1 MISLALWIYVKKDAV
16 FFRKP
21 WRKLVEGFPSSTG
34 TDNSSSETTTKA
46 TPASG
51 TPTLAGIKALE
62 NKKDNDIASKVL
74 QNLPRN
80 QLLTRSP
87 RTPDPAVSVVP
98 GVAEIEPTKSKPPE
112 SLDLVSNTTTNSN
125 SSASVTSVVTTEPTK
140 SKSPE
145 SLDLISNTRTSSN
158 SSASVSSVNNNTA
171 TRATLTNNSLSVSTL
186 IESLKTTASQPPR
199 VMSTAT
205 ETTILNATTA
215 VKVED
220 VHRESS
226 NENLLNVKVAN
237 VEEVEQL
244 LHEST
249 EASLPLNAT
258 AATEKAT
265 KAYPSVT
272 LRKEDIIVESS
283 RLNGAPTTS
292 NGINNKERIPLLPD
306 LPTIE
311 SSPVRKNTHQNDSST
326 NNTNSDT
333 SMYFTLDELNDRME
347 SFKKGTL
354 NLLAKA
360 LDTPSSRVHNK
371 NSNTTHIDK
380 QGPDL
385 SALSLSDPAQR
396 KQLLARGTST
406 VACMLLVQT
415 YFFTGRFS
423 FFWEDTLYAM
433 AGVGF
438 PLTVAMHRSLCVLLG
453 HLTWVAAGSAILRA
467 VVRPKFFGK
476 GNTWYRQNAVSSVA
490 VADGADTSVNS
501 TKAVPRRR
509 RNNNWIWWVIGGYSV
524 SAWFFNVADFVNLY
538 ALPSQ
543 VLEDAIMQE
552 GVVTQ
557 LINPENNDF
566 LASLV
571 GYIAPCLSAP
581 WWEEILYRGF
591 FFPALSLYMPV
602 WASVLISGIVFSA
615 HHLSLTAALPLAV
628 LGWTWSGLYM
638 ASDNLWTT
646 ILVHALW
653 NTRVFLSSWLGL

>member
-1 MISLALWIYVKKDAV
+1 MISLALWIYLKKDAV
-16 FFRKP
+16 LFRTP
-21 WRKLVEGFPSSTG
+21 WRKLIEGFPTTG
-34 TDNSSSETTTKA
+34 TDPGNEATTT
-46 TPASG
+46 TTTGTSG
-51 TPTLAGIKALE
+51 TPTLADIQKAAE
-62 NKKDNDIASKVL
+62 QKRDNDIASQVL

-80 QLLTRSP
+80 QLLKRSSP
-87 RTPDPAVSVVP
+87 TAAAAGASVVS
-98 GVAEIEPTKSKPPE
+98 GAA
-112 SLDLVSNTTTNSN
+112 
-125 SSASVTSVVTTEPTK
+125 SSVETEPTK

-145 SLDLISNTRTSSN
+145 SLDLTSNTITNSS
-158 SSASVSSVNNNTA
+158 SSASVTSVDNTA
-171 TRATLTNNSLSVSTL
+171 STNVTQTNTSVSVSTL
-186 IESLKTTASQPPR
+186 IETLKTTATQPPS
-199 VMSTAT
+199 VLSTAAGT
-205 ETTILNATTA
+205 AVLNATTTT
-215 VKVED
+215 KVET
-220 VHRESS
+220 VHHVSS
-226 NENLLNVKVAN
+226 NDTKSNVKETKI
-237 VEEVEQL
+237 EEIKQL
-244 LHEST
+244 AHERTKDDSP
-249 EASLPLNAT
+249 PLNAT
-258 AATEKAT
+258 ATTEKAA
-265 KAYPSVT
+265 KPYPTVT
-272 LRKEDIIVESS
+272 LRKEDIIIESS
-283 RLNGAPTTS
+283 RLNGASTTS
-292 NGINNKERIPLLPD
+292 NANNNNKERIPPLPD

-311 SSPVRKNTHQNDSST
+311 SSPVQKSTSQNDPSIS
-326 NNTNSDT
+326 TNSDA
-333 SMYFTLDELNDRME
+333 SMYFTLDEFNERMS

-360 LDTPSSRVHNK
+360 LDTPSSRVDNNNNNNNK
-371 NSNTTHIDK
+371 SNTTHMDK

-406 VACMLLVQT
+406 VACMLLVKT

-467 VVRPKFFGK
+467 VVRPKFFGRGK
-476 GNTWYRQNAVSSVA
+476 KWYRQNAGSSV
-490 VADGADTSVNS
+490 VEDEADTSVDS
-501 TKAVPRRR
+501 TKAVSRQRRK
-509 RNNNWIWWVIGGYSV
+509 NNWIWWVIGGYSV
-524 SAWFFNVADFVNLY
+524 SAWFFNIADFVNLY
-538 ALPSQ
+538 ALPAQ

-591 FFPALSLYMPV
+591 FFPALSLYFPV
-602 WASVLISGIVFSA
+602 WVSVLISGIVFSA